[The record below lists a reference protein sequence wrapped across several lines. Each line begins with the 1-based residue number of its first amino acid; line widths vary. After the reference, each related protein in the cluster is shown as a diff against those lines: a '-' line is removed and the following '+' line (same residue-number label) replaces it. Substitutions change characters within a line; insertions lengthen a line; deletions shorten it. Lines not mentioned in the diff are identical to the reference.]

1 VTAAPVDLLRYP
13 DAWSAKRLLR
23 KQFHVAHALLDDAID
38 RLPIEAVH
46 RCAFGTNVSSGVRY
60 AQVVLCE
67 DLSVN
72 GVLAAGTPL
81 VFSTWAGRTGL
92 NEMPPIIG
100 TPDWRAW
107 AHRVRLDLAQLRP
120 YARAVYASTD
130 AYIAALPQDAFNPAR
145 GDRSACLLS
154 ALLLTLSMRTG
165 EISCLLALER
175 GPTINDDGVGHAHPS
190 VTQ

>member
-1 VTAAPVDLLRYP
+1 VTTAPVNLPRYP
-13 DAWSAKRLLR
+13 GAVSAKRLLR
-23 KQFHVAHALLDDAID
+23 KQFQIAHALLDDAMD
-38 RLPIEAVH
+38 RLPLETVH

-92 NEMPPIIG
+92 SEIPPFVSAMG
-100 TPDWRAW
+100 WRAW
-107 AHRVRLDLAQLRP
+107 AHRVRLDLTQLRP

-130 AYIAALPQDAFNPAR
+130 AYIAALSQDAFNPAR
-145 GDRSACLLS
+145 GDGSACLLS

-165 EISCLLALER
+165 EISCLLALEQ
-175 GPTINDDGVGHAHPS
+175 GPTTNDDGVGHAHPS
-190 VTQ
+190 VMQ

>member
-1 VTAAPVDLLRYP
+1 VTAAPVDLLGYP

-130 AYIAALPQDAFNPAR
+130 AYIAALPQDAFIRRGGIDRRACSARSCSPCRCGPAR
-145 GDRSACLLS
+145 SPACWRSS
-154 ALLLTLSMRTG
+154 GGRLSMTTG
-165 EISCLLALER
+165 SATHTLR
-175 GPTINDDGVGHAHPS
+175 
-190 VTQ
+190 